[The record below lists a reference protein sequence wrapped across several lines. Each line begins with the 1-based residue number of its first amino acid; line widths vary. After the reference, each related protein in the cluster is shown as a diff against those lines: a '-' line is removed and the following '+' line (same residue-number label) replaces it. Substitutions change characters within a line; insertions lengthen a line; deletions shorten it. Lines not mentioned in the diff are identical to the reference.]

1 MKMAV
6 CYGFFEG
13 FQNESDAF
21 SCQRGRPVQMRV
33 DKSRGL
39 VPSPTRLQIHDSDKI
54 HYKAVE
60 EDEASRPHSLELEE
74 VRVLFEKLMENKK
87 SIEEVSGANVLDTIR
102 ERVLSRQQSARE
114 NSRTAAL
121 WLQYMDMIDI
131 LRTFIKAER
140 TANWELHLHA
150 LSKMLP
156 YLAASGHNLYVK
168 CTQLYLQSMTKLQ
181 SDHPDVYRD
190 FLSGLHVVRR
200 SDRSWAGLSTD
211 LIIEQVLMR
220 SLKTSG
226 GLTRGR
232 GMTEQQRLTWLLSMP
247 ACAETNRAM
256 QELTGVQ
263 FNSGEQ
269 NKDMSNSRQQRDME
283 DTLTILKA
291 LTDRNP
297 FVPNP
302 SLRNIM
308 NGVNADS
315 SVNVDTAKV
324 IGEKILT
331 SMTGQFP
338 SEYTF
343 KRSAQRLILA
353 CNSSDDLEALFRYEL
368 CSYPTAL
375 FDSSLM
381 LRQPQKPV
389 LVDAISSKLTPDA
402 TTGPAGDAQYVLD
415 GGSLLHRIAWPKGSA
430 TFKEVC
436 GLYCSYVT
444 RKYGRPIIV
453 FDGYDQVSTK
463 NMTQQRRAAGKV
475 GPTVTFSEDMKVTTK
490 KDLFLSNVKNKQ
502 RFIDML
508 SKFLKTNNCQTRHAV
523 SDADLLIV
531 KTSVESARARN
542 TILVGDDTDLLVLLC
557 YYARS
562 DGCDLYLRPEPKANS
577 TKRRVFNMKKVKAQL
592 GEDICNNIL
601 FIHAILGCD
610 TTSRLYGIGKGAAIK
625 KYADSQYFREQAK
638 VFDDFSSSVE
648 KVATAGENALI
659 SLYNGKPGNGLDSL
673 RYHRYCEKLATKNTQ
688 IQPQNLPPTSAA
700 ASTLRCTCR
709 KHNLE
714 CSPACGQCKGSG
726 CSNSTDQ
733 LLYYDSDE

>member
-1 MKMAV
+1 
-6 CYGFFEG
+6 
-13 FQNESDAF
+13 
-21 SCQRGRPVQMRV
+21 
-33 DKSRGL
+33 
-39 VPSPTRLQIHDSDKI
+39 
-54 HYKAVE
+54 
-60 EDEASRPHSLELEE
+60 
-74 VRVLFEKLMENKK
+74 
-87 SIEEVSGANVLDTIR
+87 
-102 ERVLSRQQSARE
+102 
-114 NSRTAAL
+114 
-121 WLQYMDMIDI
+121 
-131 LRTFIKAER
+131 
-140 TANWELHLHA
+140 
-150 LSKMLP
+150 
-156 YLAASGHNLYVK
+156 
-168 CTQLYLQSMTKLQ
+168 
-181 SDHPDVYRD
+181 
-190 FLSGLHVVRR
+190 
-200 SDRSWAGLSTD
+200 
-211 LIIEQVLMR
+211 
-220 SLKTSG
+220 
-226 GLTRGR
+226 
-232 GMTEQQRLTWLLSMP
+232 
-247 ACAETNRAM
+247 M

-343 KRSAQRLILA
+343 KRSAQVTTLASKSAVRIGNDHVQIDPQLLFQRLILA

-502 RFIDML
+502 RFIHML

-700 ASTLRCTCR
+700 ARYHSLRVYLQVRQWKDDSNHKIGCTEL
-709 KHNLE
+709 HGDTD
-714 CSPACGQCKGSG
+714 CSLSF
-726 CSNSTDQ
+726 
-733 LLYYDSDE
+733 LLP